1 MADNFLG
8 KSFPQGKSDWN
19 LLAYNTAVP
28 QKLVKPTQGLYATC
42 LNRDH
47 AKRVWSVDESFPW
60 LEDLTSAGSAVDRAN
75 ISTLSELLAVAVHRL
90 ITVVQFSSFLPTYVK
105 QAWTCQIKALT
116 IEHWQASLAILEE
129 LYFDHR
135 CAQQDYHPGYDG
147 LQATVSQNQE
157 FTAEMVFIE
166 QELNTIAMILQYAE
180 ISDPPTPA

>member
-8 KSFPQGKSDWN
+8 KSFSHGKSDWN
-19 LLAYNTAVP
+19 LLTCNTAVS
-28 QKLVKPTQGLYATC
+28 QKLAKPTQRLYATC

-47 AKRVWSVDESFPW
+47 VKGVWSADESCPW
-60 LEDLTSAGSAVDRAN
+60 LEDLKSAGSAAN
-75 ISTLSELLAVAVHRL
+75 NANVSTLPEFLAVAVYRF
-90 ITVVQFSSFLPTYVK
+90 ITVVQFSAFLPTYVK
-105 QAWTCQIKALT
+105 QAWTRQIKVLT
-116 IEHWQASLAILEE
+116 VEDWQASLALLEE

-135 CAQQDYHPGYDG
+135 CAQQDYHPGHDG

-180 ISDPPTPA
+180 LANPPKN